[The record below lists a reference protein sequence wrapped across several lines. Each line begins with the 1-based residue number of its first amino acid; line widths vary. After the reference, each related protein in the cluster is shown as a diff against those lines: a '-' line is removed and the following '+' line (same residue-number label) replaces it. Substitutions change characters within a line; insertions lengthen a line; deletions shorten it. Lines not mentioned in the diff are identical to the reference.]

1 MGFKENLKA
10 ELNFSGMLVKELAA
24 RSGVKKKTLDSYMG
38 NKSYTPSAEN
48 AVKIAK
54 ALGVSVEYL
63 VTGKDT
69 TQKISRSVLPS
80 DMQEILQVTKQLNS
94 KDRDVIL
101 NLARYLKKR

>member
-10 ELNFSGMLVKELAA
+10 ELNFTGMLVKELAT
-24 RSGVKKKTLDSYMG
+24 RSGIKKKTLDSYMG

-69 TQKISRSVLPS
+69 TQKIPHSALPS
-80 DMQEILQVTKQLNS
+80 DMLEIVQVTRQLNT